1 MSLVDSQIAPYRDV
15 ALFAGLQDLAQI
27 QLLPQEWPHILLLRQ
42 FQQKLL
48 DSLQLSVF
56 WPFQVLQYWDA
67 VVQLQPERVH

>member
-56 WPFQVLQYWDA
+56 
-67 VVQLQPERVH
+67 